1 MHGTAQDAA
10 GNPLPIDQI
19 EQRIVANKQA
29 FDLNGRRTLRAD
41 ATGTADGNLS
51 YDPVDPA
58 SNPKGTNWTATYT
71 GLTAADQDRATHNE
85 TRALWLGAD
94 PLVGNEGTI
103 YETALDGSIAPG
115 PATPD
120 CTAPFAQNAIGG
132 AKIGGLPTSLINQ
145 ANAGGTLT
153 ISGPYDPSNVSAV
166 ALTAGGASVPVALGA
181 NTWSASVPAASL
193 PEGTVA
199 LTASFTAGGSVAG
212 GAPDNTMTI
221 VKDTVAP
228 GAPTVNLG
236 SGTYPSAQTITL
248 QSEPG
253 TTIRFTGDGS
263 TPTATSG
270 VLFNAPFSVTSSQT
284 IKAVAVDNHGN
295 ASAASAFAYT
305 IGGIGPRIV
314 IDPLRLGRLSVSRLA
329 LARRISVTRMRAQG
343 LRVSMNLQE
352 GTQVVRLAIYRARNG
367 KKSGR
372 ALLITNR
379 VPRSAGH
386 YRVTL
391 RDRGLLRR
399 LKTGRYV
406 IEVRAGQ
413 SRALLGRASSRLFQ
427 IVR

>member
-1 MHGTAQDAA
+1 
-10 GNPLPIDQI
+10 
-19 EQRIVANKQA
+19 VANKQA

-41 ATGTADGNLS
+41 ATGTADGDLS
-51 YDPVDPA
+51 YDLVDSA
-58 SNPKGTNWTATYT
+58 TNPKGINWTATYT

-85 TRALWLGAD
+85 TRALWLGAN
-94 PLVGNEGTI
+94 PLLGNEGTI
-103 YETALDGSIAPG
+103 YETALDGSIVPG

-120 CTAPFAQNAIGG
+120 CTSPLAQNAIGG
-132 AKIGGLPTSLINQ
+132 AKIAGVPTSLVNQ
-145 ANAGGTLT
+145 ANVGGTLT
-153 ISGPYDPSNVSAV
+153 ISGPYDPDNVSVV
-166 ALTAGGASVPVALGA
+166 ALTVGGASVPVTLGA

-199 LTASFTAGGSVAG
+199 LTASFAAGGPVGG

-221 VKDTVAP
+221 LKDTVAP

-236 SGTYPSAQTITL
+236 SGTYPGPQTITL

-270 VLFNAPFSVTSSQT
+270 VLFDAPFSVTSSQT

-295 ASAASAFAYT
+295 ASAASTFVYT
-305 IGGIGPRIV
+305 IGAGPVPSRQV
-314 IDPLRLGRLSVSRLA
+314 KGTTSSALSVSRLA
-329 LARRISVTRMRAQG
+329 LARRISITRVRARG

-352 GTQVVRLAIYRARNG
+352 GTQVVRIAIYRARNG
-367 KKSGR
+367 RKSGR
-372 ALLITNR
+372 ALFITNR
-379 VPRSAGH
+379 VPHSAGL

-399 LKTGRYV
+399 LKAGRHV

-413 SRALLGRASSRLFQ
+413 SRTLLGRASSRLFQ
-427 IVR
+427 IVP